1 MLCLL
6 CVKVTIATV
15 EVAVGMTGTREEEA
29 VATEEDVEVV
39 AMEVDVVVA
48 MEVDA
53 MVAMEVDVE
62 AVAMEEVATAA
73 EEEVVTA
80 GVAME
85 VAAIA
90 MEEVGDETT
99 TEEQLGVQWISSEP
113 CTMSHWPNCVT
124 RFLSSVEFISSGKHS
139 RQLQCFADFVN
150 GISECTSLL
159 LICLKAGL
167 SF

>member
-1 MLCLL
+1 M
-6 CVKVTIATV
+6 
-15 EVAVGMTGTREEEA
+15 VGMTGTREEEV

-39 AMEVDVVVA
+39 AMEVD
-48 MEVDA
+48 A
-53 MVAMEVDVE
+53 MVVMEVDVE
-62 AVAMEEVATAA
+62 AVVMEEVATAA

-85 VAAIA
+85 AAAIA

-113 CTMSHWPNCVT
+113 CTMSHWRNCVT

-139 RQLQCFADFVN
+139 RQLQSVADFVN